1 MNEDQEEKR
10 KYKKKFWIILSSVAI
25 ALVIGLSV
33 TVGVLAATSISATN
47 TIGVT
52 YTSTQVAATIS
63 GTYQVK
69 NSESATSFV
78 KTGTGT
84 GEENPAVYN
93 LVFDGSEA
101 TASGSFITVNDI
113 VLTATNNYVT
123 FSYTIVNS
131 TDSSIDVA
139 LTLPSTQ
146 TNVTITETD
155 GSSNAIS
162 SHTLVIAQ
170 SATGVY
176 NIKVEVT
183 NLAQSAAFSGT
194 FTFALT
200 RHSA

>member
-63 GTYQVK
+63 GTYQVE
-69 NSESATSFV
+69 NSADPTSFV
-78 KTGTGT
+78 RTGTGT
-84 GEENPAVYN
+84 DPDTNPAEYT
-93 LVFDGSEA
+93 LVFDGGSK
-101 TASGSFITVNDI
+101 SSDSFITVNDI
-113 VLTATNNYVT
+113 VLTSSNKYVV
-123 FSYTIVNS
+123 FSYTITNN
-131 TDSSIDVA
+131 TDSSIDVV

-155 GSSNAIS
+155 GSASAIAN
-162 SHTLVIAQ
+162 HTLVVAQ
-170 SATGVY
+170 DSVGVY
-176 NIKVEVT
+176 NIRVDVT
-183 NLAQSAAFSGT
+183 NLAKGAAFSGT